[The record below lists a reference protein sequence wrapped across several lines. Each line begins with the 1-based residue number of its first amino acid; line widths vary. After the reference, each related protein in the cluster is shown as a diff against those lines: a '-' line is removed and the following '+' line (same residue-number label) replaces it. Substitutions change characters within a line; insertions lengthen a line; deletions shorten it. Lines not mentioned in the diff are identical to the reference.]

1 MKLVQK
7 FRGCMSISISKPHL
21 MNTQSYVD
29 IHFVSTLILLFRPVR
44 DPGSTKF
51 ETFLI
56 GPPIRALSQSLFGST
71 NRRNYSAGVFWRGH
85 QRGNE
90 DKDRG
95 YDVQEPPYELFF
107 RGKGFVCDS
116 EAFSVAGYRPGGP

>member
-7 FRGCMSISISKPHL
+7 FWGCMSIPISKPHL
-21 MNTQSYVD
+21 INSQSYVD

-44 DPGSTKF
+44 APGSTNS
-51 ETFLI
+51 ECSLI
-56 GPPIRALSQSLFGST
+56 GPPIRALSQSLFGSA
-71 NRRNYSAGVFWRGH
+71 NRRKFSAGVFWRGH
-85 QRGNE
+85 QRGNV

-107 RGKGFVCDS
+107 RGKGFICDS